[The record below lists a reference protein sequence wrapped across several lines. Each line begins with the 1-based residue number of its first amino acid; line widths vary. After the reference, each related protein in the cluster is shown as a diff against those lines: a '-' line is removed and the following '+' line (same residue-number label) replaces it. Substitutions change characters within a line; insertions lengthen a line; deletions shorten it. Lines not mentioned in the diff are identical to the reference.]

1 MVTQSDCFKD
11 LFQWGEYVLI
21 WRQLDGDN
29 DNDVDDN
36 VIEMMTMIKMMKM
49 MLAYSSQPIASDKAV
64 YTYEVSYIGGRAKCT
79 PRTKR
84 GGHCHLA
91 SRVLKVSIF
100 HACFSSTTLE
110 TTF

>member
-1 MVTQSDCFKD
+1 M
-11 LFQWGEYVLI
+11 
-21 WRQLDGDN
+21 
-29 DNDVDDN
+29 DDN

-49 MLAYSSQPIASDKAV
+49 MLAYSSQAIESDKAV

-91 SRVLKVSIF
+91 SAHPVLRVHKYIF
-100 HACFSSTTLE
+100 LVILSQIEELFH
-110 TTF
+110 

>member
-1 MVTQSDCFKD
+1 M
-11 LFQWGEYVLI
+11 
-21 WRQLDGDN
+21 
-29 DNDVDDN
+29 DDN

-49 MLAYSSQPIASDKAV
+49 MLAYSSQAIASDKAV
-64 YTYEVSYIGGRAKCT
+64 YTNEVSYIGGRAKCT

-84 GGHCHLA
+84 GGQCHLA

-100 HACFSSTTLE
+100 HAFFSSTKSE